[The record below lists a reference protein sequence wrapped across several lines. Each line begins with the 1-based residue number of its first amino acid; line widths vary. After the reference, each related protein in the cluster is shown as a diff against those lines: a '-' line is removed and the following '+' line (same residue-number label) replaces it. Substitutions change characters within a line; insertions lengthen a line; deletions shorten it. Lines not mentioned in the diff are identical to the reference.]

1 MKKIYGFTLGCLGM
15 AAALSGCTPQLTTN
29 VPNVIRV
36 ENVDAGQQGR
46 IFINSNETV
55 EVTPDMAEIVYGIR
69 TEDTDASACQQK
81 NTETLNKVLA
91 FLKDQG
97 FEEKSIKTTGF
108 SLDPRYDWS
117 GNRQQLIG
125 YEMNTQIT
133 VTDVPIDQ
141 VGGLLSRTVESGANE
156 IQSVIYFSS
165 TYDEAYQEALQKAV
179 ELAKGK
185 AQALA
190 LASGQELGKVV
201 KVEEYND
208 SQYGRYTGSGISRNT
223 KSMAQESAGVMDMA
237 EMGVMPGQMKVTANI
252 SVEFEIYEKQ

>member
-1 MKKIYGFTLGCLGM
+1 MKKIYSFTIGCAGL
-15 AAALSGCTPQLTTN
+15 AAVLSGCSPQLTTN

-36 ENVDAGQQGR
+36 ENVDAEQQGK
-46 IFINSNETV
+46 ITISSSETV

-81 NTETLNKVLA
+81 NTESLNKVLA

-125 YEMNTQIT
+125 YEMSTQVT
-133 VTDVPIDQ
+133 VTDVPVDQ
-141 VGGLLSRTVESGANE
+141 VGGLLSKTVESGANE

-165 TYDEAYQEALQKAV
+165 TYDEAYEEALKKAV

-185 AQALA
+185 AAALA
-190 LASGQELGKVV
+190 QASGQELGKVV

-208 SQYGRYTGSGISRNT
+208 NQYGRYTSSGINRSA
-223 KSMAQESAGVMDMA
+223 KAMGVEGMASMDVA
-237 EMGVMPGQMKVTANI
+237 EMEVMPGQMKVTANI
-252 SVEFEIYEKQ
+252 SVEFEIYEQQ

>member
-1 MKKIYGFTLGCLGM
+1 M
-15 AAALSGCTPQLTTN
+15 
-29 VPNVIRV
+29 
-36 ENVDAGQQGR
+36 
-46 IFINSNETV
+46 
-55 EVTPDMAEIVYGIR
+55 
-69 TEDTDASACQQK
+69 
-81 NTETLNKVLA
+81 LA

-125 YEMNTQIT
+125 YEMNTQVT

-179 ELAKGK
+179 ELAKLN
-185 AQALA
+185 Q
-190 LASGQELGKVV
+190 
-201 KVEEYND
+201 
-208 SQYGRYTGSGISRNT
+208 
-223 KSMAQESAGVMDMA
+223 
-237 EMGVMPGQMKVTANI
+237 
-252 SVEFEIYEKQ
+252 